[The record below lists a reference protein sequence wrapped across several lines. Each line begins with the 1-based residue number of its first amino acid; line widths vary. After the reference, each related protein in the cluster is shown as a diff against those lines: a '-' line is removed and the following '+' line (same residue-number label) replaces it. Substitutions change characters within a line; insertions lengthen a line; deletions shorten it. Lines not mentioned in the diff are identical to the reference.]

1 MLNFRFVLVIACLR
15 MPWVVKGENYYVV
28 SSVSAQ
34 HSFFFS
40 YVEELIKR
48 IPNKTLSILFHLRD
62 VAYVSEYRARL
73 LLLILLIEIFCL
85 TGNAQE
91 RVDGEA
97 VPFGDEIRLDKE
109 SVPGQCIRWYQEFLS
124 AHKNSMCPMYP
135 SCSNYGLMLFNG
147 LPFWKAMVLTADRM
161 IRCSH
166 DRKFYTV
173 THAYGYSSL
182 LDYPVGKTLP
192 VPIVLE
198 SKLHPHAI
206 SLKGGLGKDS
216 LEMFVNY
223 LINNKRYQEGLW
235 EIDRALFFGISG
247 KENLYVAKLMCYEGM
262 GKEAQGVYEYE
273 TLFPDSVRQY
283 APVAF
288 AAARLYDR
296 MENEE
301 DALRLLDL
309 AGKKC
314 GNALSWKRVEALRGI
329 AEAKRGNVSRADS
342 MFWKIE
348 KSSSDGRIGRLSR
361 EILLD
366 MSKSKRKNPALARL
380 LSVFPGAGYWY
391 TGHNGSAVA
400 SLVINAL
407 LMYSTY
413 TSIRSKNYGVASLC
427 GFLSLTFYIGNIK
440 GAGRSARRYNERMRD
455 IGIRRLYDVN
465 NSLIY

>member
-1 MLNFRFVLVIACLR
+1 MKCVI
-15 MPWVVKGENYYVV
+15 W
-28 SSVSAQ
+28 
-34 HSFFFS
+34 
-40 YVEELIKR
+40 
-48 IPNKTLSILFHLRD
+48 
-62 VAYVSEYRARL
+62 YRAHLFL
-73 LLLILLIEIFCL
+73 LTFLIGIFCL
-85 TGNAQE
+85 TGNAQV
-91 RVDGEA
+91 RVDGE
-97 VPFGDEIRLDKE
+97 VLPFWDEVRLDKE

-135 SCSNYGLMLFNG
+135 SCSNYGLMLFDG
-147 LPFWKAMVLTADRM
+147 QPFWKAMILTSDRM

-166 DRKFYTV
+166 DRAFYAI

-182 LDYPVGKTLP
+182 LDYPVGEVLP
-192 VPIVLE
+192 TPVVLE
-198 SKLHPHAI
+198 SKLRPHAI

-235 EIDRALFFGISG
+235 EIDRALFFGMSG
-247 KENLYVAKLMCYEGM
+247 KKNLYVAKLMCYEGM
-262 GKEAQGVYEYE
+262 GKEAQGIYEYE
-273 TLFPDSVRQY
+273 TLFPDSVRRY

-301 DALRLLDL
+301 DAIRLLNL
-309 AGKKC
+309 AKRMRDE
-314 GNALSWKRVEALRGI
+314 ALSWKRLEALRGI
-329 AEAKRGNVSRADS
+329 VEAKQGNISRADS
-342 MFWKIE
+342 VFRNIE
-348 KSSSDGRIGRLSR
+348 TSGSDGRIGRLSR
-361 EILLD
+361 EILFD
-366 MSKSKRKNPALARL
+366 MSKSKQKNPAVARL

-391 TGHNGSAVA
+391 AGHKGSAVA
-400 SLVINAL
+400 SLVINSL

-440 GAGRSARRYNERMRD
+440 GAGHSARRYNDRMRD
-455 IGIRRLYDVN
+455 IGIRRLYDAN